1 MYFFLCA
8 EHFVIR
14 LLICSSAIQEPAR
27 NPEHCSDHVKELVI
41 RQTLVLRSMETK
53 ARNEAYTQFQ
63 QRSLSRV
70 QEEHDLTHD
79 SEHTDEPNPNTSAVQ
94 LTYFFC
100 VCSKYKICPLNFL
113 CLYICFSFKKARHRN
128 LSFSLLF
135 IFYFETVLC
144 PEVPNHGIS
153 SV

>member
-1 MYFFLCA
+1 MRSSGCEYPYSWCTVFFLCA
-8 EHFVIR
+8 EHFTIR
-14 LLICSSAIQEPAR
+14 LLICCSSAIQEPVR
-27 NPEHCSDHVKELVI
+27 NPKHCSDHVKEQVI

-94 LTYFFC
+94 LAHFFC
-100 VCSKYKICPLNFL
+100 VCSKYKIWSSQ
-113 CLYICFSFKKARHRN
+113 FSVFIHLFFFEEGPTSK
-128 LSFSLLF
+128 F
-135 IFYFETVLC
+135 IFLTPVYFLF
-144 PEVPNHGIS
+144 
-153 SV
+153 